1 MLHSC
6 LQPGTHH
13 SFDAEVVYHRCPA
26 AVSFIKRAMNRMVS
40 KAWEEWQFKA
50 AELRAQ
56 QYLLAGAIRRMLNR
70 LLSRA
75 WEKWQ
80 QDAQARRD
88 LLAILRAAANKWRSP
103 DYYVPFYYPVTESF
117 LS

>member
-1 MLHSC
+1 
-6 LQPGTHH
+6 
-13 SFDAEVVYHRCPA
+13 
-26 AVSFIKRAMNRMVS
+26 MVS